1 MNALLFA
8 ALLLAPVPAPHRAE
22 GRVLQAT
29 AARAYLD
36 AGADDGLSPGSE
48 IAFHRAGIEVA
59 RCKLEAV
66 TARAS
71 ACAARGVRAGDG
83 FALPERPSA
92 AEPKLLP
99 APPAPELLAAQAKA
113 LVAAPIAVVQFD
125 PRARG
130 AEPRRVPITSV
141 ELSET
146 AWLATSAGPFQAT
159 RADVSIRE
167 AEVGLGLLL
176 DVDARAV
183 RWWSRPNPRYRP
195 NDSSQLMV
203 WQASLSRAPAPGEVA
218 LSFGRILP
226 WRIPGATVMDGATG
240 GWRGDRYEVGG
251 FAGFVPSPLTLALET
266 DRSTAG
272 AYWSWDQPMGKG
284 IFVRD
289 EGRLAVVRSPELG
302 TRLEGET
309 LATARL
315 GPWLD
320 LDGSARLGFGG
331 DAQAPG
337 NVDAA
342 RLEVGARPVQPLRI
356 AAWLAYDGLELPPDS
371 EPTVQA
377 GHSRRAEGSVTWEA
391 GRSLRATLL
400 GGTSRD
406 FRSGLER
413 SWVGPVI
420 DLPRLLFRGGGLSF
434 GYLEE
439 LGWSDGRSAWLQGW
453 IRPWARLR
461 VLARLGWS
469 HATALALDQDELA
482 ATLALAADLGQA
494 VTARLTMSLRGP
506 LPTGGG
512 GAGDTAAGGTVF
524 ATVAARY

>member
-1 MNALLFA
+1 MNALLVA
-8 ALLLAPVPAPHRAE
+8 AVLLAPAPALHRTE
-22 GRVLQAT
+22 GKVLQTT
-29 AARAYLD
+29 AARVYLD

-48 IAFHRAGIEVA
+48 IVFHRAGSEVA

-66 TARAS
+66 TARA
-71 ACAARGVRAGDG
+71 AVCAAHGVRAGDG
-83 FALPERPSA
+83 FALPVRAAA

-99 APPAPELLAAQAKA
+99 PPPSPELLAAQAKVLA
-113 LVAAPIAVVQFD
+113 AAPLAVVQFD

-130 AEPRRVPITSV
+130 AEPRRAPVTTV
-141 ELSET
+141 ELSEV
-146 AWLATSAGPFQAT
+146 AWFATSAGPFQGT
-159 RADVSIRE
+159 RADVAIHE

-183 RWWSRPNPRYRP
+183 HWWSRPSPRFQP

-203 WQASLSRAPAPGEVA
+203 WQASLSRAPAPGEAA

-226 WRIPGATVMDGATG
+226 WRIPGATVMDGVTG

-251 FAGFVPSPLTLALET
+251 FAGFVPSPLTLGPAA

-320 LDGSARLGFGG
+320 LAGSARLGFGG

-337 NVDAA
+337 KLDAA
-342 RLEVGARPVQPLRI
+342 RLEVGARPVERLRI
-356 AAWLAYDGLELPPDS
+356 AAWLAYDGLELPPDA
-371 EPTVQA
+371 EPTVQS

-391 GRSLRATLL
+391 GRDLRATLL
-400 GGTSRD
+400 GGTARD
-406 FRSGLER
+406 FKSGLER
-413 SWVGPVI
+413 SWVGPVV
-420 DLPRLLFRGGGLSF
+420 DLPRLLFRSGGLSF

-461 VLARLGWS
+461 VFARLGWS
-469 HATALALDQDELA
+469 HAAALALDQDELA

-494 VTARLTMSLRGP
+494 LTARLSMSLRGP
-506 LPTGGG
+506 VPWTA
-512 GAGDTAAGGTVF
+512 GAGDTAGGGTVF